1 MLKQDMLKQNM
12 KDEDDIPCPPGM
24 SFDTDTDKCVEGEKP
39 SEKHSKEDVNPG
51 STIDAGTKTVTDADP
66 TPIPSTDHSCPDG
79 TSWNTDLGI
88 CEPTGNDA
96 GRVGGAGTGAPSV
109 PGKEIYDMME
119 KMQSSHTAYN
129 QQILDNFQEKSDKQM
144 QVMMKGMMGK
154 PIFSSEAAAFGKF
167 KGESVDRSSAI
178 DTTGFDS
185 VYSECVEIP
194 AKFFEEAKK
203 WGKTKTNDQGT
214 GFISW
219 SVNPMAY
226 LESLHKGYMNYSH
239 PDNHNAPVPKVSDQ
253 KMEAFAITGG
263 DMPQIFSK
271 LVYLIP
277 GGRMEVPIR
286 QFLDTQ
292 IIETADRFNWYKVN
306 GFDFDDTTTE
316 GTEPTNEAQTI
327 TKVQATPTIVRAVQ
341 TVNYS
346 DIENAPF
353 DLIEAFNR
361 AVALGAIDAEA
372 KEVLTTTYKELP
384 TSGTP
389 NTSTTF
395 GWVRGDTGAEI
406 DEDDVLGL
414 ATLTQAGIY
423 AAMRQLQQ
431 KGANTAPGN
440 VVGFFAPEAI
450 EGLILDTTNNFFT
463 QGGSPAGAP
472 LHNTALGILENRL
485 GLDMVVTNRVQI
497 TTGGTSVNVNR
508 NIICRKGSL
517 GLAVAADLQIEA
529 QRRPDLSAIKIGA
542 RHRLKG
548 AIIDESMTVLVS
560 SLAA

>member
-1 MLKQDMLKQNM
+1 MSTN
-12 KDEDDIPCPPGM
+12 DIKTEADTNCPPGM
-24 SFDTDTDKCVEGEKP
+24 SFDTDANKCVEGKGSKS
-39 SEKHSKEDVNPG
+39 SEKHSKEDANAG
-51 STIDAGTKTVTDADP
+51 MTTDAGAKTMKDADP
-66 TPIPSTDHSCPDG
+66 QTMSSTDHSCPEG
-79 TSWNTDLGI
+79 TSWNADKGS
-88 CEPTGNDA
+88 CEPTGDDA
-96 GRVGGAGTGAPSV
+96 GKPGGGGTGKADV

-129 QQILDNFQEKSDKQM
+129 QKILEKFQERSQKQM
-144 QVMMKGMMGK
+144 EAMMKGMGS
-154 PIFSSEAAAFGKF
+154 PVISNESAAFGKF
-167 KGESVDRSSAI
+167 KGESLDRSSAI
-178 DTTGFDS
+178 DTAGFDS
-185 VYSECVEIP
+185 IYAESVEKP
-194 AKFFEEAKK
+194 AKFFEDAKK
-203 WGKTKTNDQGT
+203 WGAKSNAEGT

-219 SVNPMAY
+219 TVNPTAY

-239 PDNHNAPVPKVSDQ
+239 PNNTHAPVPKTGDP
-253 KMEAFAITGG
+253 KMEAFTITAG
-263 DMPQIFSK
+263 DMPQVFSK

-277 GGRMEVPIR
+277 GGRMKVPIR

-306 GFDFDDTTTE
+306 GFDFDDTTAE

-327 TKVQATPTIVRAVQ
+327 TKIQATPTIVRAVQ

-372 KEVLTTTYKELP
+372 KEVLTTTYDALA
-384 TSGTP
+384 STP
-389 NTSTTF
+389 NTANTF
-395 GWVRGDTGAEI
+395 QWVRGDTGANI
-406 DEDDVLGL
+406 TTDDVAGLGDL
-414 ATLTQAGIY
+414 QQEGIY
-423 AAMRQLQQ
+423 AGMRALQA
-431 KGANTAPGN
+431 KGGDTSPGN
-440 VVGFFAPEAI
+440 VVGFFDPESI
-450 EGLILDTTNNFFT
+450 EQLILDTANDFFT

-485 GLDMVVTNRVQI
+485 GLDIVVTNRVQRVDH
-497 TTGGTSVNVNR
+497 TTNPDSAR
-508 NIICRKGSL
+508 NIICLKGSL

-548 AIIDESMTVLVS
+548 AIIDESMTVRVS
-560 SLAA
+560 SSILEIP

>member
-1 MLKQDMLKQNM
+1 MSKQDIKN
-12 KDEDDIPCPPGM
+12 EDDNSCPPGM
-24 SFDTDTDKCVEGEKP
+24 SFDADADKCVEGGKT
-39 SEKHSKEDVNPG
+39 SDTTSKEDVNAG
-51 STIDAGTKTVTDADP
+51 TSTDAGTTTVKDADP
-66 TPIPSTDHSCPDG
+66 QTMSGTDHKCPEG
-79 TSWNTDLGI
+79 TTWNTDKGT
-88 CEPTGNDA
+88 CEPTGDDA
-96 GRVGGAGTGAPSV
+96 GKAGGAGIGAPEV
-109 PGKEIYDMME
+109 PGKEIYKMME

-129 QQILDNFQEKSDKQM
+129 QKMLEKFQETHKKQLET
-144 QVMMKGMMGK
+144 MMKGMGK
-154 PIFSSEAAAFGKF
+154 PIVSNESAAFGKF
-167 KGESVDRSSAI
+167 KGESVSRSSAI
-178 DTTGFDS
+178 DTAGFDS
-185 VYSECVEIP
+185 IYVECVQKP

-203 WGKTKTNDQGT
+203 WGAAKSNDQGT

-219 SVNPMAY
+219 TVNPTAY
-226 LESLHKGYMNYSH
+226 LETLHKGYINYSH
-239 PDNHNAPVPKVSDQ
+239 PNNAHAPVPKISDP
-253 KMEAFAITGG
+253 KLEAFTISAG
-263 DMPQIFSK
+263 DMPQVFSK

-277 GGRMEVPIR
+277 GGRMKVPIR

-306 GFDFDDTTTE
+306 GFDFDDTTPE
-316 GTEPTNEAQTI
+316 GTESPNEAQTI
-327 TKVQATPTIVRAVQ
+327 TKVQAIPTIVRAVQ

-372 KEVLTTTYKELP
+372 KEVLTTTYNALP

-406 DEDDVLGL
+406 SDDDVTGL
-414 ATLTQAGIY
+414 TTLAQEGVY
-423 AAMRQLQQ
+423 AAMRRLQQ
-431 KGANTAPGN
+431 KGGDTAPGN

-450 EGLILDTTNNFFT
+450 EGLILDTANDFFT

-485 GLDMVVTNRVQI
+485 GLDIVVTNRVEI
-497 TTGGTSVNVNR
+497 TTGGTNVNVNR
-508 NIICRKGSL
+508 NIICLKGSL

-542 RHRLKG
+542 RHRLRG
-548 AIIDESMTVLVS
+548 AIIDQSMTVLVS
-560 SLAA
+560 SLAAA